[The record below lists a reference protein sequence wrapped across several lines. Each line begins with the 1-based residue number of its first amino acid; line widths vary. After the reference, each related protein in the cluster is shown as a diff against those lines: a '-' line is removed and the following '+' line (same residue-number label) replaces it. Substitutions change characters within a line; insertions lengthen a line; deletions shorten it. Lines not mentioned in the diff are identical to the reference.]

1 MTAKRGGVA
10 QAPVRGVAGVEDD
23 PAAARALGAEG
34 FSKEARERSERRG
47 YEEIVAVLDLVA
59 APASRDQKPRCPG

>member
-47 YEEIVAVLDLVA
+47 YE
-59 APASRDQKPRCPG
+59 